1 LDFLFGLVWFGLIGV
16 GMVWLEARWLEK
28 YIEHMEARI
37 LVLFGLVKWFDRG
50 WHGLVGGQ
58 VT

>member
-1 LDFLFGLVWFGLIGV
+1 
-16 GMVWLEARWLEK
+16 MVWLEARWLEK